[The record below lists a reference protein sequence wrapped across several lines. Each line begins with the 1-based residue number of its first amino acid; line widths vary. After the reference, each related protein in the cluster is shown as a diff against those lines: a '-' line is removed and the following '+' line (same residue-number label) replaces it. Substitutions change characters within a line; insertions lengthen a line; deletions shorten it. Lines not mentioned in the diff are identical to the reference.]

1 MHIYSNVSFLELF
14 CISLERLD
22 RNCFKPRHIIFTM
35 SENFALKIGSLQHL
49 EIFKKNLACEPAK
62 NPRYNIHCFDV
73 MLIFPCRLFS
83 GICIECDE
91 RTFHSTYV
99 PVTSQPLRVVIPLTK
114 LISRLPTINM
124 NKANQSETM

>member
-1 MHIYSNVSFLELF
+1 MA
-14 CISLERLD
+14 RLYIGSTEIVLN
-22 RNCFKPRHIIFTM
+22 RRHIIFTM
-35 SENFALKIGSLQHL
+35 SENFSIKNDSLQHL
-49 EIFKKNLACEPAK
+49 EICKKNLACEPAK

-91 RTFHSTYV
+91 RTFHSAYV
-99 PVTSQPLRVVIPLTK
+99 PVKSQPLRVVIPLTK